1 MFILYNNDFFPF
13 VTMGILNL
21 VGFML
26 SLVQQEYGDNVE
38 IDGFDVDYGV
48 RMIDSFFRIGYSY
61 KGYCNCFDIFWV
73 CIWQNE
79 VLTLKLGDLG
89 IVLVLTYFGCAF
101 DRMRC

>member
-13 VTMGILNL
+13 MTTGILNL

-26 SLVQQEYGDNVE
+26 SLVRQEYGDNVE

-61 KGYCNCFDIFWV
+61 KGYCNCFEI
-73 CIWQNE
+73 
-79 VLTLKLGDLG
+79 LGVHL
-89 IVLVLTYFGCAF
+89 AE
-101 DRMRC
+101 